1 MEKLADSYRRRGLY
15 AHAERIIQKVFEVRQ
30 KIKGLDHPE
39 LAYYHNDLGLLQAEQ
54 GKYLAAE
61 SNFLRAIA
69 ITETHSGSDNPDLA
83 DVSASGKSYSFDLSF
98 DDELADPGSAY
109 VGR

>member
-39 LAYYHNDLGLLQAEQ
+39 LADYHNDLGLLQAEQ

-69 ITETHSGSDNPDLA
+69 ITEPHWGSDHPNSQTSRRPVNLTP
-83 DVSASGKSYSFDLSF
+83 SICPLMTS
-98 DDELADPGSAY
+98 
-109 VGR
+109 